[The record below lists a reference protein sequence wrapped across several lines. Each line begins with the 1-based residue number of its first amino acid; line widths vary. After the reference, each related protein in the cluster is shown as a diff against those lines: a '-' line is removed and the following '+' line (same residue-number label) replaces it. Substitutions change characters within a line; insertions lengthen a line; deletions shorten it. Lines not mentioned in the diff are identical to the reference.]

1 MSGRDNIPF
10 YVKQGFDNYEKTIK
24 DYFIDNYDNGK
35 VVKTM
40 ELLDVYD
47 NNGNKT
53 GRTIIRGDK
62 TAILNENE
70 HIAVAV
76 IFIENDNGE
85 FLIQKSSQEKGGVF
99 SSTGGHVVSG
109 EIPLETIRREVK
121 EELGVDI
128 DQEQIEEF
136 GFLLYDKPLR
146 YLYYLKK
153 NFLIDSLT
161 IQKEEVEYVEYM
173 DVPKIKKLIE
183 TNQMLKSHG
192 IMFNELMEKRRVL
205 I

>member
-1 MSGRDNIPF
+1 
-10 YVKQGFDNYEKTIK
+10 
-24 DYFIDNYDNGK
+24 
-35 VVKTM
+35 M

-47 NNGNKT
+47 NNGNVT
-53 GRTIIRGDK
+53 GRKIIRGDK

-85 FLIQKSSQEKGGVF
+85 FLIQKTSKEKGGEF
-99 SSTGGHVVSG
+99 SSTGGHVDSG
-109 EIPLETIRREVK
+109 ETPLEAIKREVK
-121 EELGVDI
+121 EELGINI
-128 DQEQIEEF
+128 DDEQIEDY

-153 NFLIDSLT
+153 NILIDNL
-161 IQKEEVEYVEYM
+161 IVQKEEVEYAKYM
-173 DVPKIKKLIE
+173 DVSKIRKLIE

-192 IMFNELMEKRRVL
+192 IMFNELMKKRIL
-205 I
+205 NK